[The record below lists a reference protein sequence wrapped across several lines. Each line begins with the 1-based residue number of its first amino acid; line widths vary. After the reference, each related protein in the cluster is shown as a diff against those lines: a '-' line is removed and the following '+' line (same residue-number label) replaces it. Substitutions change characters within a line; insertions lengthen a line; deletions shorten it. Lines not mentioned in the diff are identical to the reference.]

1 MSINLFDGIF
11 LITMLGATLISFKKG
26 MMRELLGLLGIGV
39 GFLAAG
45 RYAPNVAEVVK
56 PLLPDEKTSALL
68 GFILIM
74 MAGYFLGRFL
84 AGFGGMV
91 LPFPQSILGRLI
103 GGVVGFAKGVVFS
116 LAIYWVV
123 DQYIPPFQDE
133 LGSSLV
139 GRELGRLFSMMEN
152 LNLI

>member
-11 LITMLGATLISFKKG
+11 LITMLVATLISFKKG

-91 LPFPQSILGRLI
+91 LPFPQSFLGRLI

-123 DQYIPPFQDE
+123 DKYIPPFQDE
-133 LGSSLV
+133 LGAARIGGMLMDIISYFR
-139 GRELGRLFSMMEN
+139 G
-152 LNLI
+152 LNWF